1 MSIIELG
8 EIRDEPASAPP
19 VRRPRAAGRPLRSAA
34 VLVFSLVVLAGATPP
49 PQRTVSVVPA
59 LQTATAYLAG
69 DGVFV
74 VDPPTPDGARYL
86 TSYAR
91 PAPTGGAVR
100 RRWQAPL
107 ARTGDYLEVRVE
119 QGLVLAM
126 AVNAPN
132 RQFQTTAFDGA
143 TGRQRWQ
150 QPGAPQLTSGG
161 GLLVADDR
169 EDGSG
174 AMTGVEPDT
183 GRVLW
188 SVPVPPA
195 ASPTYHL
202 TAGGQVDRFVLLQP
216 SGEVQVYDAGTGQ
229 LLRSVD
235 TLPGDRSAYQRVQ
248 VVDDL
253 LLLVPPGSTRLVAF
267 GLAELEPLWTSDVT
281 LVSYVL
287 ACGDLLCA
295 VPQTGGL
302 QVLDPATGAV
312 RWSDAGQD
320 NLADVRYGR
329 LLMARPGRGYTVRDA
344 ATGQVQ
350 VELGAWSL
358 LPVLRPDDSLVGA
371 RRSDGGRLVVA
382 ELDLVAGRTRIVD
395 VLPGIAGSCQASL
408 PVLLCQRLD
417 GTTALWRLTR

>member
-8 EIRDEPASAPP
+8 EIRDEPASAPS

-34 VLVFSLVVLAGATPP
+34 VLVLSLVVLAGAAPP
-49 PQRTVSVVPA
+49 PQRTVSEVPA
-59 LQTATAYLAG
+59 SRRSTAYLAG

-74 VDPPTPDGARYL
+74 VDPPASDGDRYL
-86 TSYAR
+86 TAYAR
-91 PAPTGGAVR
+91 PAPIGAGVR
-100 RRWQAPL
+100 RRWQASL
-107 ARTGDYLEVRVE
+107 ARTGDYLDVRAE
-119 QGLVLAM
+119 RGLVLAM

-132 RQFQTTAFDGA
+132 RLFQTTAFDGA

-150 QPGAPQLTSGG
+150 HPGALQPTTSGG
-161 GLLVADDR
+161 LLLTDVR

-174 AMTGVEPDT
+174 AMSGVEPDT
-183 GRVLW
+183 GRVVW
-188 SVPVPPA
+188 SLPIPPA
-195 ASPTYHL
+195 ANPTSHL
-202 TAGGQVDRFVLLQP
+202 DSEGQVDRFVLLQP
-216 SGEVQVYDAGTGQ
+216 TGEVQVHDAGTGD

-267 GLAELEPLWTSDVT
+267 GLAELEPLWTAEVT
-281 LVSYVL
+281 LVSHVL
-287 ACGDLLCA
+287 ACGGLLCA

-302 QVLDPATGAV
+302 QVLDPVTGAV
-312 RWSDAGQD
+312 RWSEAGQD
-320 NLADVRYGR
+320 NLADVRSGR
-329 LLMARPGRGYTVRDA
+329 LLMASPGRGYTVRDA
-344 ATGQVQ
+344 ATGQVRID
-350 VELGAWSL
+350 LGAWSL
-358 LPVLRPDDSLVGA
+358 LPVLGPDDPLVGV
-371 RRSDGGRLVVA
+371 RRGDGGRMVVA
-382 ELDLVAGRTRIVD
+382 ELDLVAGRSRIVD